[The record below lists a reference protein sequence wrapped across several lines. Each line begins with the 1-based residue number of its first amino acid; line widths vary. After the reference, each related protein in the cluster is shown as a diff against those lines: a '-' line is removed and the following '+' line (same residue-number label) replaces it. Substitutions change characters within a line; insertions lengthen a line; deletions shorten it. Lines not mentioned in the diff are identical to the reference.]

1 MPRAS
6 TLVAVLVLAA
16 LTTLS
21 SAAEPRSVRFEHL
34 SRDKGL
40 SQAYVYT
47 IVQDDEGYMWFGTQ
61 EGLNR
66 FDGYEFLVFAHDPQ
80 DPGSLSDESIRT
92 MIRDSAGTLWIG
104 TDAGGLSRFNKSDKS
119 FRNYLHDPENPTSL
133 SDNRVRVV
141 YEDRGGNLWVG
152 TDGSGLERLDRDEET
167 FEHFPHN
174 PFDATSLGGNQVW
187 GILEDSSGSLWVGTE
202 AGLSRMDGDSGEF
215 SHFRHNPRDSSSLS
229 DNSTRYL
236 FEDRSG
242 NIWIG
247 TAAGGLNRFDR
258 ADETFERFQ
267 HEPSDSTSL
276 SANRVNTI
284 FEDEAGTL
292 WIGTVEGL
300 NAWNPELGGFD
311 RYVHDPSNRYS
322 LAHDNVLS
330 IFQDRGGVL
339 WIGTYDGL
347 SKWNQASLAM
357 LHYRAEGRDGSSLS
371 ESMVT
376 GFAEDPDG
384 KVWVATFGGG
394 INVLDTASGTFTRV
408 LHDPDDANSL
418 SSNRVMAVHFDSRGQ
433 LWAGTRSSGL
443 NRFDPESGAFTRFR
457 HDPDKQDGLGAD
469 GVTQVLEDRHG
480 RIWIATFGGGIS
492 VFDRE
497 TRSFT
502 SFRHNPGDP
511 HSLSSDRVLVLL
523 EDADGMI
530 WAGTYG
536 AGLNCFDERTGQFTR
551 FRADP
556 TRPDSLAS
564 DEISML
570 QQDASGDLW
579 VGVKG
584 IGLNRWR
591 ESDRKNGLETFQL
604 FTELDGLPAATIYS
618 GLIDAEG
625 FLWMSTSRGLSRLD
639 TATMQFRNF
648 DTSHGL
654 QGDEFN
660 LSAGLRASDGRLFF
674 GGMNGFN
681 AFDPSIANGGRRAPL
696 VAITRF
702 DVLDPGY
709 VEGDAPTTNAR
720 ITLKHDQDP
729 ISFEFAA
736 LDFAAPGKSR
746 YRYLMDGLD
755 REWVNA
761 GKQRQ
766 VTYSNLP
773 SGNYTFRVRAQNN
786 DGMWSE
792 QDASLDLRILPAPW
806 QSPWAIAAYVLALGL
821 LVYSAFRLNESRTR
835 HAAQLKYAA
844 ELEKIQD
851 RLKDAQRM
859 AALGN
864 WDWDIANDYLW
875 WSDEVYRLFQL
886 DPDSFDVSYEGFLSR
901 VHIDDREVVK
911 KAVGRALKNIEP
923 YAMDLRVVRADGS
936 EIIVHDRAEV
946 TFDELGAPIRMAGTV
961 HDITER
967 KQAEEETR
975 RNAEAQALL
984 ADVSTRMLQAQPG
997 DIDEHL
1003 DYCLERIGKYYGID
1017 SISVRWY
1024 PETRDFMQSYHRW
1037 DVATPP
1043 RQRKSVIKA
1052 PDAPWIAA
1060 QLEDGKP
1067 IIIDNVD
1074 EMPAV
1079 ASRDQAMLRRRG
1091 TRSLMVWPLMVDGV
1105 LEGGST
1111 FSMWRSQRHWDKR
1124 TIQELRILGEKVA
1137 GAIARSRAFA
1147 EVENLKNQLEEENL
1161 QLREEVRLAHGF
1173 DEIVGED
1180 PALQRCLRA
1189 VEKVAPTDVAVLL
1202 LGETGTG
1209 KELFARAIHKISAR
1223 SDGPMIS
1230 VNCPALPANLIESE
1244 LFGHEKGAFTGAETS
1259 RRGRFEMAESGTLFL
1274 DEIGELPLELQAKL
1288 LRVLQTG
1295 EFERLG
1301 GTKTLHANVRLI
1313 AATNRNLQHSIE
1325 RGEFRS
1331 DLYYRIS
1338 SFPISLPA
1346 LRDRKGDIPLLAEHF
1361 VHKHNERLGK
1371 SVEAISAKMIKE
1383 LVNYAWPGNVRE
1395 LESIIER
1402 ALISSNGT
1410 TVLDLP
1416 GELRKITTPPPPEN
1430 GVSTENGADLV
1441 SVERN
1446 YIRNVLEQAKW
1457 KISGKDGAAAILG
1470 IPSSTLRS
1478 KMKKLGIER
1487 KKK

>member
-1 MPRAS
+1 MPRGV
-6 TLVAVLVLAA
+6 TLPAVLFLTA
-16 LTTLS
+16 LTTVS
-21 SAAEPRSVRFEHL
+21 TAAEPRSVRFEHL

-80 DPGSLSDESIRT
+80 DPGSLSDESVRT
-92 MIRDSAGTLWIG
+92 MIKDRSGTLWIG
-104 TDAGGLSRFNKSDKS
+104 TDAGGLSRVNTSDRS
-119 FRNYLHDPENPTSL
+119 FRNYLHDPDNPDSL
-133 SDNRVRVV
+133 SDNRVRALF
-141 YEDRGGNLWVG
+141 EDGSGNLWVG
-152 TDGSGLERLDRDEET
+152 TDGSGLERFDRDSGT

-187 GILEDSSGSLWVGTE
+187 GILEDSDGSLWVGTE
-202 AGLSRMDGDSGEF
+202 AGLSRMDVDSGEF
-215 SHFRHNPRDSSSLS
+215 SHFRHDPKDPTSLS
-229 DNSTRYL
+229 DNATRYL
-236 FEDRSG
+236 FEDSSR
-242 NIWIG
+242 NLWIG
-247 TAAGGLNRFDR
+247 TAGGGLNRFDPD
-258 ADETFERFQ
+258 DETFERFE
-267 HEPSDSTSL
+267 HEPSDPTSI

-300 NAWNPELGGFD
+300 NAWNPELRNFD
-311 RYVHDPSNRYS
+311 RYFHDPSNRYS

-376 GFAEDPDG
+376 GFAEDPAG
-384 KVWVATFGGG
+384 NVWIATFGGG
-394 INVLDTASGTFTRV
+394 INVLDTATATFTRM
-408 LHDPDDANSL
+408 LNDPNDANSL
-418 SSNRVMAVHFDSRGQ
+418 SSDLVMTVHFDSRGV

-443 NRFDPESGAFTRFR
+443 NRFDPASGVFTRFR
-457 HDPDKQDGLGAD
+457 HDPEDQNSLGAD

-480 RIWIATFGGGIS
+480 RIWVATFGGGIS

-497 TRSFT
+497 SQSFARY
-502 SFRHNPGDP
+502 RHNPNDS

-556 TRPDSLAS
+556 ARPDSLGS
-564 DEISML
+564 DEISMIR
-570 QQDASGDLW
+570 QDAAGDLW

-591 ESDRKNGLETFQL
+591 ESDRKNGVESFQL
-604 FTELDGLPAATIYS
+604 YTELDGLPAATIYS
-618 GLIDAEG
+618 GLVDGEG

-639 TATMQFRNF
+639 TSTMQFRNF

-660 LSAGLRASDGRLFF
+660 LNAGLRASDGRLFF

-681 AFDPSIANGGRRAPL
+681 AFDPTIVNGGRRSPL
-696 VAITRF
+696 VAITS
-702 DVLDPGY
+702 
-709 VEGDAPTTNAR
+709 VEILSPDYDEDNAPTGNGR
-720 ITLKHDQDP
+720 IALKHDQDP

-736 LDFAAPGKSR
+736 LDYAAPGKSR
-746 YRYLMDGLD
+746 YQYLLDGLD
-755 REWVNA
+755 REWVDA

-766 VTYSNLP
+766 VTFSNLP
-773 SGNYTFRVRAQNN
+773 SGDYTFRVRARNN
-786 DGMWSE
+786 DGTWSE
-792 QDASLDLRILPAPW
+792 QDARLDFRVLPAPW
-806 QSPWAIAAYVLALGL
+806 LSWWAISTYALALGL
-821 LVYSAFRLNESRTR
+821 LIHTAFRLNESRTR

-844 ELEKIQD
+844 ELETIQA
-851 RLKDAQRM
+851 RLTEAQRI
-859 AALGN
+859 AELGN
-864 WDWDIANDYLW
+864 WDWDIANDRLW

-886 DPDSFDVSYEGFLSR
+886 DPSTFDATYEGFLAR
-901 VHIDDREVVK
+901 VHSADREAVK
-911 KAVGRALKNIEP
+911 KAVDRALKNIEP
-923 YAMDLRVVRADGS
+923 FAIDHRVVRADGS
-936 EIIVHDRAEV
+936 ELIVHDRAEV
-946 TFDELGAPIRMAGTV
+946 TFGDDGRPVRMAGTV
-961 HDITER
+961 HDVTGR
-967 KQAEEETR
+967 RLAEDEQR
-975 RNAEAQALL
+975 RNAEAQSLL
-984 ADVSTRMLQAQPG
+984 ADVSTRMLQAQSG
-997 DIDEHL
+997 EIDAHL
-1003 DYCLERIGKYYGID
+1003 DYCLERIARHYGID

-1024 PETRDFMQSYHRW
+1024 PESRDFMQSYHRW
-1037 DVATPP
+1037 DVAVP
-1043 RQRKSVIKA
+1043 RNRKSVIKA

-1060 QLEDGKP
+1060 QLERGKP
-1067 IIIDNVD
+1067 IIIDDVD
-1074 EMPAV
+1074 AMPAV
-1079 ASRDQAMLRRRG
+1079 ATRDQAMLRRRG
-1091 TRSLMVWPLMVDGV
+1091 TKSLMVWPLMVDGV

-1111 FSMWRSQRHWDKR
+1111 FSMWRSQRHWDER
-1124 TIQELRILGEKVA
+1124 TIHELRILGEKVA

-1147 EVENLKNQLEEENL
+1147 EIENLKNQLEQENL

-1223 SDGPMIS
+1223 SDGPMVS

-1244 LFGHEKGAFTGAETS
+1244 LFGHEKGAFTGAEAS
-1259 RRGRFEMAESGTLFL
+1259 RRGRFEMAEGGTLFL
-1274 DEIGELPLELQAKL
+1274 DEIGELPLELQARL

-1301 GTKTLHANVRLI
+1301 GTKTLHADVRLI

-1346 LRDRKGDIPLLAEHF
+1346 LRERKGDIPLLAEHF
-1361 VHKHNERLGK
+1361 VHKHNGRLGK
-1371 SVEAISAKMIKE
+1371 TVDAISAKMIKE
-1383 LVNYAWPGNVRE
+1383 LVNYPWPGNVRE
-1395 LESIIER
+1395 LESTIER
-1402 ALISSNGT
+1402 ALITSNGT
-1410 TVLDLP
+1410 TVLELP
-1416 GELRKITTPPPPEN
+1416 GELLKVTTPTPSEN
-1430 GVSTENGADLV
+1430 GVSTGNGADLV
-1441 SVERN
+1441 TVERN
-1446 YIRNVLEQAKW
+1446 YILSVLEQANW
-1457 KISGKDGAAAILG
+1457 KISGKDGAAAVLG
-1470 IPSSTLRS
+1470 MPSSTLRS

-1487 KKK
+1487 KKR